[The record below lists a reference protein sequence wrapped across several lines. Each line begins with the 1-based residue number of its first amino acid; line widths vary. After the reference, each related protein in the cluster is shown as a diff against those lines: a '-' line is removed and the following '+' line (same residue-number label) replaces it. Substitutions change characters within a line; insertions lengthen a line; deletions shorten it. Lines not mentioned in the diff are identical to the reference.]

1 MTITYND
8 TSVIITDNEI
18 TLFHN
23 DALHTGHKS
32 RLGDVTWD
40 KVVAA
45 YRDSNWDEICDL
57 LAPRVAVERYATS
70 NAQHIEVR
78 DGEVLLN
85 GQALHGA
92 LVDKIIDFATR
103 SLPIQ
108 PLLNHLALW
117 EQNPSFRSRE
127 QGFRFLENNH
137 LPIREDGFFMAYKRV
152 MNRDGVLVDC
162 HSGTIQ
168 QVLGRELR
176 MDRAKVDDDPQRTC
190 SYGFHVCSIKYLKH
204 FYGDTLLAV
213 LVSPADVVAVPYDY
227 NDSKMRVC
235 AYTPYKVLPNEL
247 VEGGRDALAEAGPL
261 YQDEVSP
268 SDLEQGESFA
278 EALDRFNIQL

>member
-1 MTITYND
+1 MTNTTD

-23 DALHTGHKS
+23 GALHTGHKS

-45 YRDSNWDEICDL
+45 YRSSDWDEICDL
-57 LAPRVAVERYATS
+57 LAPRVAVERYVTS

-78 DGEVLLN
+78 DGEVILN

-127 QGFRFLENNH
+127 QGFRFLEKNR
-137 LPIREDGFFMAYKRV
+137 LPIRPDGFFMAYKRV
-152 MNRDGVLVDC
+152 MNHNGVLVDC
-162 HSGTIQ
+162 HTKSIQ

-190 SYGFHVCSIKYLKH
+190 SYGFHVCSIEYLKH

-227 NDSKMRVC
+227 HDSKMRVC

-247 VEGGRDALAEAGPL
+247 VEGDRDTLAEAGPL
-261 YQDEVSP
+261 YNDEVEP

-278 EALDRFNIQL
+278 ESLDRFNIQL